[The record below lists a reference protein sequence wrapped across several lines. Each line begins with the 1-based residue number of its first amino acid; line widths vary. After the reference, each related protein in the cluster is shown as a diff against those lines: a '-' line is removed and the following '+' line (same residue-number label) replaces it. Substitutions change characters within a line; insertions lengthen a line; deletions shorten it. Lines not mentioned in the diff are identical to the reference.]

1 MGYSAA
7 TFLVAAAGDP
17 TSMKGI
23 GTEIQRLVHAARCSL
38 AGLRSAFATEAA
50 FRLEVFLTP
59 PLILLAVGVADS
71 AVELAILLIALALV
85 WITELLNTAIETAVD
100 RIGPESHLLSGK
112 AKDIGSAA
120 VFVASVV
127 AGLVWLLVLTDGS
140 G

>member
-1 MGYSAA
+1 
-7 TFLVAAAGDP
+7 
-17 TSMKGI
+17 MKGI
-23 GTEIQRLVHAARCSL
+23 GAEIQRLVQAARCSM
-38 AGLRSAFATEAA
+38 AGLRSAFSSEAA
-50 FRLEVFLTP
+50 FRLEVLVSL
-59 PLILLAVGVADS
+59 PLIIVAIVVADN
-71 AVELAILLIALALV
+71 ALELAILLIALALV